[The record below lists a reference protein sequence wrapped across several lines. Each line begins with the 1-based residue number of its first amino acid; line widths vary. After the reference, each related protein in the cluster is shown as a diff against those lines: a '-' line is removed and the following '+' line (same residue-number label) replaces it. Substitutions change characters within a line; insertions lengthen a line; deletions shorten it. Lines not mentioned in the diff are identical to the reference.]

1 MYVIR
6 LARGVH
12 QSAKLPSSARREF
25 SQTKVTPPTY
35 YQNPS
40 GQTVVDLKYQNSVD
54 ALGKVC
60 VERLETLLKVA
71 FGDLVDPI
79 VTSWA

>member
-40 GQTVVDLKYQNSVD
+40 GQTVVDLNYQNSVD